1 MATVTQ
7 TLTVDEYIE
16 LERTTG
22 ERHEFRNG
30 EAIPTVGG
38 SGNHSLI
45 ITNLVVAMTGHA
57 RNPGRQTHGSDMRV
71 AVPSTDAMVY
81 PDVVVTDGLPNYVPP
96 KDTLTN
102 PRLVVE
108 VLSPSTEAY
117 DRDEKFDD
125 DCTIDGFREY
135 LLVSQEK
142 PNVTQFVN
150 RDGNWL
156 RFTHAD
162 SNSTIDIESLN
173 CQIALVDIYDQVDF
187 TASGNTTRP
196 ST

>member
-30 EAIPTVGG
+30 EAIPMVGG

-45 ITNLVVAMTGHA
+45 ITNFVVAITGHA
-57 RNPGRQTHGSDMRV
+57 RNLGHQTHGSDLRV
-71 AVPSTDAMVY
+71 AVPSADAMVY
-81 PDVVVTDGLPNYVPP
+81 PDVVVTDGLPNYTTP

-102 PRLVVE
+102 PLLVVE
-108 VLSPSTEAY
+108 VLSASTEAY
-117 DRDEKFDD
+117 DRGEKFDNY
-125 DCTIDGFREY
+125 CTIDSFREY
-135 LLVSQEK
+135 LLVSQDK
-142 PNVTQFVN
+142 PNVTQFVK

-162 SNSTIDIESLN
+162 PNGTIDIESLN
-173 CQIALVDIYDQVDF
+173 CQIAMADIYAQVDF
-187 TASGNTTRP
+187 TKADKPGS

>member
-30 EAIPTVGG
+30 EAIAMVGG

-45 ITNLVVAMTGHA
+45 ITNFVVAVTSHA
-57 RNPGRQTHGSDMRV
+57 RSLGNQTHGSDLRV
-71 AVPSTDAMVY
+71 AVPATDSMVY
-81 PDVVVTDGLPNYVPP
+81 PDVVVTDGPPAYVVP

-102 PRLVVE
+102 PLLIVE

-117 DRDEKFDD
+117 DRGEKFDNY
-125 DCTIDGFREY
+125 CTIGSFREY
-135 LLVSQEK
+135 LLVSQNK
-142 PNVTQFVN
+142 HNVTQFVK

-156 RFTHAD
+156 RFLHAD
-162 SNSTIDIESLN
+162 PNGTIDIESLS
-173 CQIALVDIYDQVDF
+173 CQLAMADIYAQVDF
-187 TASGNTTRP
+187 TKVGKSSP
-196 ST
+196 PPK

>member
-30 EAIPTVGG
+30 EAIPMVGG

-45 ITNLVVAMTGHA
+45 ITNFVVAVSRDARILGH
-57 RNPGRQTHGSDMRV
+57 QTHGSDLRV
-71 AVPSTDAMVY
+71 AVPLAEAMVY
-81 PDVVVTDGLPNYVPP
+81 PDVVVTDGPPTYVAP

-102 PRLVVE
+102 PLLIVE
-108 VLSPSTEAY
+108 VLSASTEAY
-117 DRDEKFDD
+117 DRGDKFDNY
-125 DCTIDGFREY
+125 CTIDSFREY
-135 LLVSQEK
+135 LLVSQDK
-142 PNVTQFVN
+142 PNVTQFVK

-156 RFTHAD
+156 RFLHAD
-162 SNSTIDIESLN
+162 PNGTIDIESLN
-173 CQIALVDIYDQVDF
+173 CQISMADIYSQVDF
-187 TASGNTTRP
+187 SNADKTSRP